1 MRSRKSAP
9 PASSLSRRAP
19 EGGWG
24 RLGRILPGV
33 LMLAALALI
42 AGRAMAAEIE
52 GRVNLLPAPATTN
65 PVTNQRYNLA
75 GPATPVPKSGVANV
89 DGAYMPNPRVAVVYL
104 EGDLPAPAAPP
115 PPNPRIEQKGQ
126 VFSPA
131 FLSIP
136 VGTKVDFPNLDEF
149 YHSVFSN
156 SLTKRFD
163 LGRYSPKE
171 TPPPVLFDK
180 PGLVI
185 LWCDIHTN
193 MRGLILVVPSPYFVV
208 TDKDGRYRL
217 PDAPPGKYK
226 LKVWKDSN
234 TTLEREVVIPA
245 EGKLLIDFP

>member
-9 PASSLSRRAP
+9 PASSPSPRAP
-19 EGGWG
+19 EGGWR
-24 RLGRILPGV
+24 RLGRIVALAGV
-33 LMLAALALI
+33 LLAPGALPAS
-42 AGRAMAAEIE
+42 EIE
-52 GRVNLLPAPATTN
+52 GKVNLLPAPATTN

-75 GPATPVPKSGVANV
+75 GPAAPVPKSGVANV
-89 DGAYMPNPRVAVVYL
+89 DGAFMPNPRVAVVYL
-104 EGDLPAPAAPP
+104 EGDLPAPATPP
-115 PPNPRIEQKGQ
+115 APNPRIEQKGQ
-126 VFSPA
+126 VFIPA
-131 FLSIP
+131 FLPIP
-136 VGTKVDFPNLDEF
+136 VGTKVDFPNLDDF

-156 SLTKRFD
+156 SLAKRFD
-163 LGRYSPKE
+163 LGRYSSKE

-193 MRGLILVVPSPYFVV
+193 MRGLILVVPTPYFVV

-217 PDAPPGKYK
+217 PDVPPGKYK

-245 EGKLLIDFP
+245 TGTLNVDFP